1 MNTLTKVLI
10 AGTLISSLAACTNTP
25 NNTTVS
31 SPSPTESP
39 TATNSPAAESPAAT
53 ESPAAA
59 TKVEATLKEMS
70 IQLSSNT
77 VPAGPIEFA
86 IKNDGKE
93 PHEFVVLKTD
103 LPDSKLSLKE
113 NKLDEDTKGIEKI
126 GEVEEDDLKSG
137 GSDTLK
143 LDLKP
148 GRYLIICNLPG
159 HYQAGMKTE
168 LIVK

>member
-10 AGTLISSLAACTNTP
+10 VGALIFSLATCTNTP
-25 NNTTVS
+25 NNTTAS
-31 SPSPTESP
+31 SPSP
-39 TATNSPAAESPAAT
+39 AESPAAT
-53 ESPAAA
+53 ESPTATNSLAAA

-77 VPAGPIEFA
+77 VPAGPVEFA
-86 IKNDGKE
+86 IKNEGKD

-103 LPDSKLSLKE
+103 LPESKLPLKE
-113 NKLDEDTKGIEKI
+113 NKLDEDTKGIERI

-168 LIVK
+168 LTVK